1 MLKTTGSPLISS
13 HAAIIYTL
21 DMVSA
26 ADRDM
31 KTAELSQIG
40 RFVTQL
46 PAFADYDA
54 SKIVETAQEC
64 AVMLQVEN
72 GLERTLAQV
81 AAALPGPLRETAYL
95 LACEVAAID
104 GRIPLEEMRMLQKI
118 RSPRPRPDQ
127 RRPRARRRRGGDSVE
142 QAHPHSE
149 GRASAAPRTRRY
161 RASFSGPGAPGRPPP
176 RAAAPAAPRS
186 ARRAGAGARRPT
198 AHQRRPA
205 ERLPHQA
212 AAAPRLPRVPARSRR
227 RGPLTIRAMASSR
240 STPSP
245 R

>member
-1 MLKTTGSPLISS
+1 MQACEASLDPRSPVRTVAAMLKTTGSPMISP

-21 DMVSA
+21 VMVSA
-26 ADRDM
+26 ADRNM
-31 KTAELSQIG
+31 KTAELAQIG

-104 GRIPLEEMRMLQKI
+104 ERIPLEEMRMLQKI
-118 RSPRPRPDQ
+118 R
-127 RRPRARRRRGGDSVE
+127 
-142 QAHPHSE
+142 QALDLD
-149 GRASAAPRTRRY
+149 RLTSAALE
-161 RASFSGPGAPGRPPP
+161 RATQ
-176 RAAAPAAPRS
+176 
-186 ARRAGAGARRPT
+186 ARLAT
-198 AHQRRPA
+198 A
-205 ERLPHQA
+205 
-212 AAAPRLPRVPARSRR
+212 
-227 RGPLTIRAMASSR
+227 
-240 STPSP
+240 
-245 R
+245 